1 MNENIIAWNVTNWVT
16 VIIMAAV
23 GFFIIGAGL
32 KWRQSR
38 ASKSVTVNTT
48 TAAGA
53 QSLA

>member
-23 GFFIIGAGL
+23 GFFIIGAAM
-32 KWRQSR
+32 KWRQGR
-38 ASKSVTVNTT
+38 ASKATSVNTT

-53 QSLA
+53 QSLP